1 MAKVAKPLENRY
13 CRSLS
18 ACGYG
23 SLAEKIVA
31 GLAQDLLSSCL
42 YVLSNSLFSFV
53 TLAAVVAGGRLKS
66 QCL

>member
-1 MAKVAKPLENRY
+1 MAKVAKPLKNRY

-23 SLAEKIVA
+23 SLAEKFVA
-31 GLAQDLLSSCL
+31 GLAQDLLSSRL
-42 YVLSNSLFSFV
+42 DVLSNSLLSFV
-53 TLAAVVAGGRLKS
+53 TLAAVVAECRLKS